1 MTDELAAPTPTTPEE
16 VTELVPSRAGAVIL
30 GVALGVGLG
39 FGVAIVLARIGN
51 AQSRPVE
58 VPIDLGT
65 VTANLAPVDPVEF
78 TEVDDLEAA
87 YAVPGDPPEPEST
100 PLEVPGD
107 PAP

>member
-1 MTDELAAPTPTTPEE
+1 MTDELAAPTPTSPEE
-16 VTELVPSRAGAVIL
+16 VAELVPSRTGAIIL

-39 FGVAIVLARIGN
+39 FGVAIVLARIGTS
-51 AQSRPVE
+51 QTRPVE

-65 VTANLAPVDPVEF
+65 VTANPAPVEPEEF
-78 TEVDDLEAA
+78 TAVDDLEAA
-87 YAVPGDPPEPEST
+87 YAVPADPPEPEPT

>member
-1 MTDELAAPTPTTPEE
+1 MTDELAAPTPPSPEE
-16 VTELVPSRAGAVIL
+16 VTELVPSRAGAIIL

-51 AQSRPVE
+51 AQARPVE

-65 VTANLAPVDPVEF
+65 VTGYAAPVEPEEF
-78 TEVDDLEAA
+78 TAVDDLEAA
-87 YAVPGDPPEPEST
+87 YAVPADPPEPEPT

-107 PAP
+107 QEV